1 MMVFLYALLLNKILL
16 KLSLQF
22 FFETLIMCFI
32 KIITVNKKA
41 LLALAL
47 AIMLPMAGYLFVKIL
62 SKDAAPMPRKYFY
75 DSVGTTERRGKIM
88 PDTIWHQ
95 VSNLKFTNQLG
106 KKVSLDDLK
115 GKIIVVDF
123 FFTSCPTICPGL
135 ARNMKR
141 LQDSYKQND
150 NIVQFLSISI
160 DPVRDSVPRLRAF
173 ADRYNANH
181 DSWWFVTGDKKEIY
195 DFAIKEMKANVADVG
210 ADTAFP
216 HTENFFLLDTNRV
229 VRGWYNGFDT
239 VKLAKLASDIP
250 TVMLERN
257 RKSPSI
263 FREFIPILP
272 VIFVGIGILMLVMA
286 LLNKNRKQKLPY

>member
-1 MMVFLYALLLNKILL
+1 M
-16 KLSLQF
+16 
-22 FFETLIMCFI
+22 
-32 KIITVNKKA
+32 NKKA
-41 LLALAL
+41 LLGLAL
-47 AIMLPMAGYLFVKIL
+47 AILMPIAGYIFVKVL

-75 DSVGTTERRGKIM
+75 DSVGTTERRGKII
-88 PDTIWHQ
+88 PDTNWHQ

-141 LQDSYKQND
+141 LQDSYKKND

-160 DPVRDSVPRLRAF
+160 DPERDSVPRLRAF
-173 ADRYNANH
+173 ADKYNANH

-257 RKSPSI
+257 RKTPSI

-272 VIFVGIGILMLVMA
+272 VIFIGIAILMLVMA